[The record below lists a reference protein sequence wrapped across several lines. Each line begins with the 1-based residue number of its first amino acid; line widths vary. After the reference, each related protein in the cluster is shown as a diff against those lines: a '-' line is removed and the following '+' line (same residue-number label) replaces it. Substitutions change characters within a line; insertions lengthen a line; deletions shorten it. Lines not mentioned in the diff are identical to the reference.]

1 MTFGRLAVID
11 FDECYCLL
19 IYCTVLYLDLA
30 RWSILDVV
38 VSRFFV
44 PVLHVCLVRMAG
56 NCLWYILDWNFRDA
70 RGVYNGRLCGRS
82 FSGTSGKIVAV
93 RRVGVFVLVDLHK
106 PNLCVWGGH
115 I

>member
-1 MTFGRLAVID
+1 MLD
-11 FDECYCLL
+11 F
-19 IYCTVLYLDLA
+19 A
-30 RWSILDVV
+30 RWSILDAVD
-38 VSRFFV
+38 SRCFV
-44 PVLHVCLVRMAG
+44 PVFACGLVIMAG

-93 RRVGVFVLVDLHK
+93 RRFGVFVLVDLHK